1 VTGISWLAH
10 PAMAYGAGA
19 LGLGLVVRMFC
30 ALKREMRTLALWE
43 AQSEQ
48 DAAEAVESVRN
59 EVSVLRAELEL
70 LGRETGVLVPPQ
82 PRPSGINLS
91 TRSQALRLHRRGDT
105 PESIAATLRIPRR
118 EVDLLLKVH
127 RIVVGSL

>member
-1 VTGISWLAH
+1 MTGISWLAH
-10 PAMAYGAGA
+10 PAIACGAGA
-19 LGLGLVVRMFC
+19 VGLGLALWMFC
-30 ALKREMRTLALWE
+30 ALWREMRTLAVRG

-48 DAAEAVESVRN
+48 DAEEAVEGVRS
-59 EVSVLRAELEL
+59 EVSALRAELEM
-70 LGRETGVLVPPQ
+70 LGRETGVLVPPH

-105 PESIAATLRIPRR
+105 SESIAATLRIPRR